1 MRSIIIILT
10 AEGRVTRLYMSCIHN
25 NTIMYIIVCILFRI
39 MYEFDFIYTDKVPS
53 MEMLILIKFV
63 NKESNEEEFRT
74 TQKVGHKWRNIATL
88 LRIETVNNIAD
99 NPMNTDPEA
108 AASSMLQHW
117 LEVDTSAS
125 WKKLCKAMRDAN
137 LKADAKTLEYALA
150 HMITNE

>member
-1 MRSIIIILT
+1 
-10 AEGRVTRLYMSCIHN
+10 
-25 NTIMYIIVCILFRI
+25 

-63 NKESNEEEFRT
+63 NKESNEKEFRAI
-74 TQKVGHKWRNIATL
+74 QKVGPKWRDVATL
-88 LRIETVNNIAD
+88 LGIEIAKINNIAG

-117 LEVDTSAS
+117 LGVDTNAS